1 MDPNIGHLV
10 SGEKLREFLEKEPEK
25 KERYKPI
32 PEHLERAA
40 QKKLAGKEEA
50 MVSLTSGGK
59 LSQWAAQERKEKTR
73 KNARKTS
80 AASRKKNRGK

>member
-1 MDPNIGHLV
+1 MDPDIGHLV
-10 SGEKLREFLEKEPEK
+10 SEKKLLEILEKEPEK

-59 LSQWAAQERKEKTR
+59 LSSWAAQERKAKTR
-73 KNARKTS
+73 KKARRTS
-80 AASRKKNRGK
+80 EASRRRNRG